1 MPELPEVELV
11 RRRLESGVL
20 NERISKVIVLD
31 QKRIEGT
38 DAEGLV
44 CRLEGREF
52 VRAGRIGKQLFLEME
67 RGALMIHLGLTGD
80 VVVDHVCDAAPRFA
94 RLVVEF
100 EDGRRMVFEDMR
112 RFGRVGFTDDI
123 REVVMRKRLGP
134 DVMRVS
140 STAFI
145 ERVGGHRRAIKT
157 VLLDQSV
164 VAGIGNLYA
173 DEALFQAGI
182 HPLTHPSVLGNDEL
196 KRLWRDVRR
205 VMRRSLA
212 VGSDFDALPRMY
224 LLRNRRAGERC
235 PGVHGARLESMVV
248 GGRTTVFCPA
258 KQRIRK
264 GVR

>member
-1 MPELPEVELV
+1 VK
-11 RRRLESGVL
+11 RRLEKGVL
-20 NERISKVIVLD
+20 GARISKVLVLD
-31 QKRIEGT
+31 RKRIESAT
-38 DAEGLV
+38 AEELI
-44 CRLEGREF
+44 CRLEGEQF
-52 VRAGRIGKQLFLEME
+52 VDIGRIGKQLFLETGA
-67 RGALMIHLGLTGD
+67 GALMVHLGLTGD
-80 VVVDHVCDAAPRFA
+80 VVVDRVGDAAPRFA

-112 RFGRVGFTDDI
+112 RFGRIGFTDDI
-123 REVVMRKRLGP
+123 REVVRRKHLGP

-140 STAFI
+140 SAAFV
-145 ERVGGHRRAIKT
+145 ERVGRHRRAIKT

-182 HPLTHPSVLGNDEL
+182 HPLTHPSVLEEDEL
-196 KRLWRDVRR
+196 KRLWRDVRK

-212 VGSDFDALPRMY
+212 VGSDFDALPRTY

-235 PGVHGARLESMVV
+235 PGAHGARLESMVV

-264 GVR
+264 DVR